1 MIIFWSINRP
11 KESWFASGA
20 SSHDIVARSVFL
32 MTGCWILTGGASV
45 IFSNTI
51 PVSPAIVLIFNAG
64 TVVVVVIII
73 VTVVV
78 VVWLVCTGVVE
89 DHRFQFGHL
98 LG

>member
-1 MIIFWSINRP
+1 MI
-11 KESWFASGA
+11 FA
-20 SSHDIVARSVFL
+20 
-32 MTGCWILTGGASV
+32 
-45 IFSNTI
+45 NTI

-64 TVVVVVIII
+64 TVVVVVVII

-78 VVWLVCTGVVE
+78 VVRLVCTGVVE